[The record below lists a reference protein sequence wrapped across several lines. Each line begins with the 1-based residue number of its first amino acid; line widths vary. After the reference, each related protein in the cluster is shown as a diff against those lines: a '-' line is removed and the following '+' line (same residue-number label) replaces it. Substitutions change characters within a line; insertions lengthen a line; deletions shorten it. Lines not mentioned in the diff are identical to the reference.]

1 MLEVL
6 FAALLVYVGVDYYND
21 NNWKYVGYH
30 ECKQIG
36 TIEPGKAEVHPL
48 TVEEFN
54 NNYILF
60 KQQNDDGSYTVSCVN
75 PKEN

>member
-1 MLEVL
+1 MLEAL
-6 FAALLVYVGVDYYND
+6 FAALLVYVGVDHYND

-36 TIEPGKAEVHPL
+36 TIEPGKAKVRPL
-48 TVEEFN
+48 RVKEFN

-75 PKEN
+75 PK

>member
-1 MLEVL
+1 MSEAL
-6 FAALLVYVGVDYYND
+6 FVALLVYVGVDYYND

-60 KQQNDDGSYTVSCVN
+60 KQQNNDGSYTISCVN
-75 PKEN
+75 PK